1 MVAAEIV
8 LIVLGLVMVIASFY
22 ITEKLSEQDLD
33 QISMMSE
40 ADLKRISEK
49 QVKMRV

>member
-22 ITEKLSEQDLD
+22 ITEITVMTLNLVMTQDSV
-33 QISMMSE
+33 II
-40 ADLKRISEK
+40 R
-49 QVKMRV
+49 